1 MQNLRFKVKCA
12 NCNSIMDFEDRDFN
26 FKGNYDNYYSCP
38 KCGFGCTMQVRY
50 NRPVNLYYYNE
61 ENDFEEHVNTGN
73 IHKYVEDKEQG
84 SEFD

>member
-1 MQNLRFKVKCA
+1 MQDLRFKVKCA
-12 NCNSIMDFEDRDFN
+12 NCNSIMEFDDRDFN
-26 FKGNYDNYYSCP
+26 FKGNYDNYYFCP

-61 ENDFEEHVNTGN
+61 ENDFEEHVNIGN
-73 IHKYVEDKEQG
+73 IHKYIEDKEQG